1 MKVKVKIF
9 YPWPGVEDD
18 EITVEIPEDVPDY
31 EVDNICFEY
40 VVDAIF
46 DRGISWDYKEVE

>member
-18 EITVEIPEDVPDY
+18 EITVEIPEDVHDY